1 MINSP
6 PLKAILLA
14 AGLGKRLRPLTQFL
28 PKCLMPIR
36 GTPLLEYWLA
46 KMYELKIND
55 VLVNVH
61 YRSCDVKS
69 FLSRPRFKDWVV
81 FKEEPELLGTAGTIR
96 DNLDFIEDSPCLLVH
111 ADNWCCCSL
120 KEFIN
125 YHRDKRAKD
134 TVITMMTFTT
144 QDPQNCGIVE
154 IDKKGIVTN
163 FFEKITNPPSD
174 KANAAV
180 YIIEP
185 EVVSWIRD
193 NKEIK
198 DFSTEVIPKFLGKI
212 STWHNNSIHRDIGT
226 IGSLEKAQKDL
237 KLSLPW
243 KQNDKW
249 QRDFTKHQIHKMIPG
264 GL

>member
-1 MINSP
+1 MINRP

-14 AGLGKRLRPLTQFL
+14 AGLGKRLRPLTKFL

-36 GTPLLEYWLA
+36 GIPLLEYWLA
-46 KMYELKIND
+46 SMYKLKIND

-61 YRSCDVKS
+61 YRSSDVKD

-81 FKEEPELLGTAGTIR
+81 FKEEPELLGTAGTVR
-96 DNLDFIEDSPCLLVH
+96 DNLDFLQDSPCLLVH

-120 KEFIN
+120 NEFVN
-125 YHRDKRAKD
+125 YHKDKRAKE
-134 TVITMMTFTT
+134 TVITMMTFTA
-144 QDPQNCGIVE
+144 QDPKNCGIVE
-154 IDKKGIVTN
+154 TDRKGVVTN
-163 FFEKITNPPSD
+163 FFEKITNPPSN

-180 YIIEP
+180 YLIEP

-193 NKEIK
+193 NKEVK
-198 DFSTEVIPKFLGKI
+198 DFSTEVIPEFLGKI

-226 IGSLEKAQKDL
+226 LDSLEMAQKDL

-243 KQNDKW
+243 KEIDEW
-249 QRDFTKHQIHKMIPG
+249 QADFTKHQIHKMIG
-264 GL
+264 NCL